1 MALGIW
7 NVEWDSTE
15 AAISWDAA
23 IGTWGDAGWYLSG
36 TVTLTGYAPNLPVV
50 RTIPT
55 VDLSLLPYA
64 PISIENKTITVSKGD
79 ITFTAFIP
87 TALEGSIAHPGKAD
101 LTLTSTSP
109 TIWQT
114 FSFNIVCNLTLIE
127 TIPDV
132 QHRAPLYKAEVNIF

>member
-7 NVEWDSTE
+7 NVQWDSTE
-15 AAISWDAA
+15 AAVQWDAA
-23 IGTWGDAGWYLSG
+23 VGTWGDAGWYLSG

-55 VDLSLLPYA
+55 VDLSLLPYS

-79 ITFTAFIP
+79 ITFTAFIK

-109 TIWQT
+109 TIGQT
-114 FSFNIVCNLTLIE
+114 FSFNIGGNLTLIE

>member
-7 NVEWDSTE
+7 IVEWDSTE

-101 LTLTSTSP
+101 LTLPSTSP
-109 TIWQT
+109 TIGQT
-114 FSFNIVCNLTLIE
+114 FSFNIGGNLTLIE